1 MRRTFFDSIKNIKKQ
16 LTVLLRCA
24 DHWSKYECCAGKII
38 FFLFSDRK
46 ETNECNLITNYSL
59 DQCVKRKNKPNKE
72 LNLYDCVAGA
82 FLYDDSEMTEHG
94 KN

>member
-1 MRRTFFDSIKNIKKQ
+1 MNVVQVKLCSTYRK
-16 LTVLLRCA
+16 
-24 DHWSKYECCAGKII
+24 
-38 FFLFSDRK
+38 DRK
-46 ETNECNLITNYSL
+46 EMNKCNLITNYSL

-82 FLYDDSEMTEHG
+82 FFYDDSEMTEHG

>member
-1 MRRTFFDSIKNIKKQ
+1 MNVVQVKLCSTYRK
-16 LTVLLRCA
+16 
-24 DHWSKYECCAGKII
+24 
-38 FFLFSDRK
+38 DRK
-46 ETNECNLITNYSL
+46 ELNECNLITNYSL

-72 LNLYDCVAGA
+72 LNLYDCVAGV

>member
-1 MRRTFFDSIKNIKKQ
+1 MNAVQVKLCSTYRK
-16 LTVLLRCA
+16 
-24 DHWSKYECCAGKII
+24 
-38 FFLFSDRK
+38 DRK
-46 ETNECNLITNYSL
+46 EMNKCNLITNYSF

>member
-1 MRRTFFDSIKNIKKQ
+1 MNAVQVKLCSTYRK
-16 LTVLLRCA
+16 
-24 DHWSKYECCAGKII
+24 
-38 FFLFSDRK
+38 DRK
-46 ETNECNLITNYSL
+46 EMNECHLITNYSL
-59 DQCVKRKNKPNKE
+59 DRCVKRKNKPNKE